1 MAETQFKNCAIYTR
15 VSTDM
20 QAEKEFSSCEAQEQK
35 IRYFIESQNGFRVFK
50 VYSDGGY
57 SSANTNRPALQGLLS
72 DIRQKKIDVILAYKI
87 DRLTRSPKD
96 FYQLIEIFDKYG
108 VSFISITERF
118 DTSTP
123 SGRLLRNIMLTFA
136 QFERELTSERTRD
149 KMAERAKK
157 GLYNGGYSPL
167 GYDRKNKKLFI
178 NKKEAEQ
185 VRMIFEKYIETES
198 LTKIYDYLKQNN
210 IKNKYGTAY
219 YKSAI
224 AYLLRNVLYIG
235 KINHK
240 GKIYQGIHEPIIS
253 EEIFNL
259 VQQIHNGKPRRFKIF
274 KNHIFGGLIKCGDC
288 GSIMTPTFSNKRNNG
303 KLRRYHYYRCTS
315 TVQKD
320 WNSCS
325 IRQVS
330 AERLENYILE
340 GLERISK
347 DKSYV
352 ENLVFRLNNDRNSG
366 PCLGFELTGTGLEIT
381 AENIIFTLRSFLSG
395 IAKRKEFE
403 KNLYTKRFFK
413 SISYSKEEIKLSLFC
428 LQNNGRYVLPAEM
441 PSRRLAARSAAR
453 VENEKTGFN
462 PLPAELLVRSEQNCC
477 GTWIRTMINGFR
489 VRRPTV
495 RRSRINKLR
504 WSKAPGYSGG

>member
-35 IRYFIESQNGFRVFK
+35 IKYFVESQNGFRVFK

-57 SSANTNRPALQGLLS
+57 TGANINRPALQELLN
-72 DIRQKKIDVILAYKI
+72 DIQQKKIDIVLAYKI

-96 FYQLIEIFDKYG
+96 FYQLIEIFDKYS

-167 GYDRKNKKLFI
+167 GYDRKNKKLFV
-178 NKKEAEQ
+178 NKKEAGQ
-185 VRMIFEKYIETES
+185 VRLIFEKYIETGS
-198 LTKIYDYLKQNN
+198 LAKVYDYLKQNN
-210 IKNKYGTAY
+210 IKNKYGTPY
-219 YKSAI
+219 YKSTI

-235 KINHK
+235 RIKHRGN
-240 GKIYQGIHEPIIS
+240 IYQGIHEPIIS
-253 EEIFNL
+253 EDVFNL
-259 VQQIHNGKPRRFKIF
+259 AQQIHSEKPRRFKIF

-320 WNSCS
+320 WKSCS

-340 GLERISK
+340 SLERISK
-347 DKSYV
+347 DKNYI

-366 PCLGFELTGTGLEIT
+366 PCLGFELTDTGLKIT
-381 AENIIFTLRSFLSG
+381 AENIIFTLQSFLSG

-403 KNLYTKRFFK
+403 KNLFVKRFFK
-413 SISYSKEEIKLSLFC
+413 GVSYSKEEIILSLFC
-428 LQNNGRYVLPAEM
+428 LQNNAQSDLPAEM
-441 PSRRLAARSAAR
+441 PSRRLATRSAAR
-453 VENEKTGFN
+453 VENEKTGLN
-462 PLPAELLVRSEQNCC
+462 PLPAEELVRDYAVSC

-495 RRSRINKLR
+495 RRSRIINQK
-504 WSKAPGYSGG
+504 PTFP